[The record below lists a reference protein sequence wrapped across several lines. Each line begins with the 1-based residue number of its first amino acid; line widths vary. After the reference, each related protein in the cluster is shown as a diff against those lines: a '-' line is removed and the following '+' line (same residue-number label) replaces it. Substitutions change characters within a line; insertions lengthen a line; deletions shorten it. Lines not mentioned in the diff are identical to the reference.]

1 MVGGYTSI
9 YDCTPDLMPLLGR
22 VPGLDGLSVAVGFS
36 GHGFKIA
43 PAVGD
48 LLAEDLLEVADSDVG
63 MFRLSRFEEGEGFM
77 AAHPYSVPTLG

>member
-43 PAVGD
+43 PAVGEMLADD
-48 LLAEDLLEVADSDVG
+48 LLDETDSAVR
-63 MFRLSRFEEGEGFM
+63 MFRISRFEEGDAFV
-77 AAHPYSVPTLG
+77 APHPYSVPTLG